1 MNKLYAIY
9 KQTSDLND
17 LPDYVLC
24 LCSDCAAFPSTRTA
38 IELNDAPADA
48 CCTGCN

>member
-9 KQTSDLND
+9 KRTSDLND

-24 LCSDCAAFPSTRTA
+24 LCDDCAAATSSCTA
-38 IELNDAPADA
+38 IELDVASADA
-48 CCTGCN
+48 RCDDCN